1 MILFPLFILLNEALK
16 SSSVFKWFYV
26 TLLTI
31 TCTSLQPP
39 LFFLFFCNFNSV
51 PVPFEDETICFD
63 TSVLKDLYLRWNN
76 LVLPNSMTSHVRVQ
90 RKHQWS
96 FIAHIDAA
104 MFQLYIMITK
114 YLIFKCEEKSSHLHK
129 IYTFFDFFFFLN
141 GENIVNLAKFVLF
154 FTIFSMIGWL
164 NFF

>member
-16 SSSVFKWFYV
+16 SSSVYKWFYV
-26 TLLTI
+26 PLLTI

-76 LVLPNSMTSHVRVQ
+76 LVLPNSMTLHVRVQ

-129 IYTFFDFFFFLN
+129 IYTFFDFFFFFEWWKYCQFSKICPFLY
-141 GENIVNLAKFVLF
+141 NLQYDRMVKFF
-154 FTIFSMIGWL
+154 
-164 NFF
+164 